1 MKEVM
6 LILLFAIVLPGVIF
20 DNAGFCFAGEFNS
33 LIDKLVEKNIL
44 SLEEAGALVDSAKNE
59 NKKQAVEIPE
69 WIGKM
74 KFSGDLRLRHDT
86 QWRDEGDDKYTRNR
100 ERFRLRFGF
109 KTKPT
114 KTTEVGV
121 RLASGSGFQN
131 TTNQSADEHAR
142 GKNIFIDRAYLTWK
156 PSSFIEITGGKQKNS
171 LFTSPLVWDSDVSPE
186 GITERFNT
194 KVADSVKL
202 FANFGQWF
210 LEELN
215 MKDTDR
221 DAVLLLYQLGSEIKA
236 SDNVSIQIA
245 GTYYDF
251 LNLDELKWNDGVLSD
266 KDEFLGYN
274 NKHSQQMIFDN
285 KEKLLNEFGCW
296 EIGAKVKIK
305 KVLPVPVS
313 IFATYLVNE
322 EADMDKLVE
331 KGVDPGDSDPADL
344 MAYGGDDRDNGWL
357 AGVALGSKKKKG
369 DWYMKYFYQ
378 KLEDYAF
385 PAVFVD
391 SDFHGG
397 GTNNKGHY
405 VQGVYCLADNI
416 QAKATGFLTKREDE
430 DKDGKKDE
438 DRIQLD
444 IIIKF

>member
-1 MKEVM
+1 MKKVVAIM
-6 LILLFAIVLPGVIF
+6 LTAFVFSAIMSTGA
-20 DNAGFCFAGEFNS
+20 NRCFAGEVDS
-33 LIDKLVEKNIL
+33 LIDKLVDKKIL
-44 SLEEAGALVDSAKNE
+44 SPEEARQLVDETTGE
-59 NKKQAVEIPE
+59 NKKQALEIPE
-69 WIGKM
+69 WVGKM

-86 QWRDEGDDKYTRNR
+86 QWRDEGDDKYSRNR

-109 KTKPT
+109 TSE
-114 KTTEVGV
+114 TTETTQVGV
-121 RLASGSGFQN
+121 RLVSGAGEQN

-156 PSSFIEITGGKQKNS
+156 PASWIDITGGKHKNP
-171 LFTSPLVWDSDVSPE
+171 LFTSSLVWDSDVSPE
-186 GITERFNT
+186 GISESFNA
-194 KVADSVKL
+194 KISDSVNL
-202 FANFGQWF
+202 FANLGQWF

-215 MKDTDR
+215 VKDTDR
-221 DAVLLLYQLGSEIKA
+221 DVTLLVYQLGSEIKV

-251 LNLDELKWNDGVLSD
+251 ANLDELGWSSSVLSD
-266 KDEFLGYN
+266 DSEFLGYN
-274 NKHSQQMIFDN
+274 HKHSQQMVFDN
-285 KEKLLNEFGCW
+285 KKKLLNEFGCW
-296 EIGAKVKIK
+296 EIGTKVKIK

-322 EADMDKLVE
+322 KADTDELVE
-331 KGVDPGDSDPADL
+331 KGVDPGNSDPADL
-344 MAYGGDDRDNGWL
+344 LAYGGDDRDNGWL
-357 AGVALGSKKKKG
+357 AGVSFGSEKKKG
-369 DWYMKYFYQ
+369 DWNMKYFYQ
-378 KLEDYAF
+378 ELEDYAF

-405 VQGVYCLADNI
+405 VHGIYCLTDNI
-416 QAKATGFLTKREDE
+416 QAKATGFFTKRENE

-444 IIIKF
+444 IIVKF